1 MKLIL
6 IFFSAILL
14 SASNTNNSLTL
25 NEAIEI
31 LKKNNL
37 EIKSASL
44 DIKAAEAASDTS
56 SGANWGKL
64 GLTQDIMNSNN
75 AANVFGF
82 KLTSREATFGD
93 FGFGASNMPTNTSP
107 AYLTTPPNTLNHPD
121 ARTFFQTK
129 LKYEIPLF
137 TGFQISSYTEILNSI
152 TKMKSLDKD
161 KLINEKIYQL
171 RKSYYD
177 MALLNNSIKNLD
189 TILSNI
195 QKLEDMTNSM
205 IEVGYAKKVDL
216 LEVQAKKG
224 NVKRL
229 VSQMSYNKKLLYHYI
244 SFLLNEETSSI
255 EVPNTNVELPNFSD
269 EDILSNNIDIKRAN
283 TGLQV
288 KRSMTDVSKSA
299 YYPMVGAYGEV
310 ATADNTF
317 LGNAAKHAS
326 YTVGARVSW
335 NLFNGGIDSAK
346 VQKAMIEQL
355 RTKSQLEL
363 AKHGIK
369 LKIAKIRV
377 EIETY
382 DSEVDSLQKELK
394 LSNEIYRNYEG
405 RYKEKLSS
413 MSDVIIKQSEQI
425 QKVLE
430 LQQALN
436 KRNERI
442 FALEK
447 LANGDN

>member
-1 MKLIL
+1 
-6 IFFSAILL
+6 
-14 SASNTNNSLTL
+14 
-25 NEAIEI
+25 
-31 LKKNNL
+31 
-37 EIKSASL
+37 
-44 DIKAAEAASDTS
+44 
-56 SGANWGKL
+56 
-64 GLTQDIMNSNN
+64 
-75 AANVFGF
+75 
-82 KLTSREATFGD
+82 
-93 FGFGASNMPTNTSP
+93 
-107 AYLTTPPNTLNHPD
+107 
-121 ARTFFQTK
+121 
-129 LKYEIPLF
+129 
-137 TGFQISSYTEILNSI
+137 
-152 TKMKSLDKD
+152 
-161 KLINEKIYQL
+161 
-171 RKSYYD
+171 